1 MKGEVRKAI
10 LLESLGKTSFFYLK
24 NLDQCIPLEE
34 NKDLEI
40 LYHIE
45 INGINKMKFLS
56 FLKSRSQPFIF
67 ESLNSWMVRLVLFS
81 FKYHVISVIWL
92 IVFCISFGSLPNF
105 NVRTV
110 WVWRLEIWN
119 IHWVSCC
126 FWIILYYM
134 IFLRWL
140 IFLSFPFL
148 HFHLLCWNECQK
160 SSFSWRVNKLDK
172 FCYHVYHK
180 RELPYVPLQLPSHMS
195 KNECDCHGKIQNQC
209 HLTSC
214 FLN

>member
-81 FKYHVISVIWL
+81 FKYHVISVI
-92 IVFCISFGSLPNF
+92 
-105 NVRTV
+105 
-110 WVWRLEIWN
+110 
-119 IHWVSCC
+119 
-126 FWIILYYM
+126 
-134 IFLRWL
+134 
-140 IFLSFPFL
+140 
-148 HFHLLCWNECQK
+148 
-160 SSFSWRVNKLDK
+160 
-172 FCYHVYHK
+172 
-180 RELPYVPLQLPSHMS
+180 
-195 KNECDCHGKIQNQC
+195 
-209 HLTSC
+209 
-214 FLN
+214 